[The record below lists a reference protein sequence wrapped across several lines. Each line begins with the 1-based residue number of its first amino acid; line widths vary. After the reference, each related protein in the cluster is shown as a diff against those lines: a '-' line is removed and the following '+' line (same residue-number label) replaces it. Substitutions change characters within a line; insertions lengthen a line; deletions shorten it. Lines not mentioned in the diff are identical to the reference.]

1 MLWFGGLS
9 CVAGCLA
16 ETRAMRATT
25 GVAAQAGDGCADGC
39 CSREGQQ
46 PSHHEDSGAPHKEMD
61 CCQFLMAPVNVAA
74 KKAEEQPAATTAPQP
89 LMLQLAFWLPVVGD
103 SSFVSDQRDTHLRY
117 CVLRI

>member
-61 CCQFLMAPVNVAA
+61 CCVFLMAPVNVAA
-74 KKAEEQPAATTAPQP
+74 KKAEEQP
-89 LMLQLAFWLPVVGD
+89 PVVTAQQPMVAEAISAPPADAD
-103 SSFVSDQRDTHLRY
+103 SSFVSDQSDTHLR
-117 CVLRI
+117 CRVLRI